1 MNLEKFKNIGTNF
14 IGKNIL
20 FFNEIDSTQ
29 KEAKRRINKGEAKNG
44 EIIIANNQ
52 LEGEG
57 THGRKWYTGE
67 NENIAFSII
76 LFPNCNIN
84 KLKKLTIII
93 AECIVET
100 INMLYNI
107 KLQIKEPND
116 IVCNNKKI
124 GGILTQIVTNDEIVK
139 NIIIGVGLNVNQNEF
154 PEEISCIASSLKNE
168 FGKGILFLREDVIL
182 DFCKVFEREYIKIGI
197 TEHGF
202 ATHVDEEV
210 GL

>member
-67 NENIAFSII
+67 NENIAVSII
-76 LFPNCNIN
+76 
-84 KLKKLTIII
+84 
-93 AECIVET
+93 
-100 INMLYNI
+100 
-107 KLQIKEPND
+107 
-116 IVCNNKKI
+116 
-124 GGILTQIVTNDEIVK
+124 
-139 NIIIGVGLNVNQNEF
+139 
-154 PEEISCIASSLKNE
+154 
-168 FGKGILFLREDVIL
+168 
-182 DFCKVFEREYIKIGI
+182 
-197 TEHGF
+197 
-202 ATHVDEEV
+202 
-210 GL
+210 